1 MTITE
6 KRKFRFNAKYA
17 AVLAE
22 FAAVKDVRYY
32 LNGAF
37 ITKHPDSGVLL
48 VAADGS
54 TAVIIHDPEGET
66 NGDHIFPLSK
76 AMVSASKKRYGGMQ
90 PQAVEVIDEAA
101 YVRLLMVDLSYDP
114 AITQQD
120 IHVEHCPIIDAKY
133 PDLATR
139 VVPSGDPEP
148 SVITMNPNYMA
159 RLAKVGKHMG
169 LGRNAISC
177 FTYGETSSMAVR
189 LDGVPEALFIIMP
202 MHKDDNIKH
211 PVEPWLKSYVDQKA
225 KDQEVTK

>member
-37 ITKHPDSGVLL
+37 ITKHPDQGVLL
-48 VAADGS
+48 MATDGA

-76 AMVSASKKRYGGMQ
+76 AMVSASKKRHAGII
-90 PQAVEVIDEAA
+90 PEAVEVIGQAA
-101 YVRLLMVDLSYDP
+101 HVRLFKKDLAYDP
-114 AITQQD
+114 AITSMD
-120 IHVEHCPIIDAKY
+120 IHVEHCRVIDGEY
-133 PDLATR
+133 PHMVR
-139 VVPSGDPEP
+139 IVPAGDPEP
-148 SVITMNPNYMA
+148 SVIAINPNYMA
-159 RLAKVGKHMG
+159 RLAKVSKHMG
-169 LGRNAISC
+169 SKSPAISC

-189 LDGVPEALFIIMP
+189 LAGVPEALFIIMP
-202 MHKDDNIKH
+202 MTNDDNIKH